1 MKKSNKK
8 RKIYKNKK
16 TTKRRTYK
24 NSRHGGMFGRILI
37 KPEVINKSVNLGIDL
52 VEENIKRSNYYD
64 NLQKDLANTANTG
77 INTGIGLYNSFN
89 KENENPNRFSP
100 PNKPFF
106 PKTLYKNSN
115 SFIKPKRLF

>member
-8 RKIYKNKK
+8 RKNYKNKK

-24 NSRHGGMFGRILI
+24 NSRHGGMFGRILM

-64 NLQKDLANTANTG
+64 NLQKDLVNTT
-77 INTGIGLYNSFN
+77 NTGIGLYNSFN

-106 PKTLYKNSN
+106 PKSLYKNSN
-115 SFIKPKRLF
+115 SIKPQKLF